1 MRAGVGFPPEIG
13 DVPYFRRRCGL
24 RRCNTS
30 AAPQPCLSP
39 CRMLPAGDAEAPAP
53 GRRPADFHPSIE
65 GDAEVHLNPVMPQ
78 RPLSRLALLAA
89 TLVAVSVVLGGVLAS
104 MASAAVPGL
113 QRVTSFSA
121 SDSLASKSVTVE
133 CPAGKQLIGTGAD
146 IGGSGFQRVVLDD
159 IRVNSLLTRVTVTGF
174 EIEGGTTASWELKA
188 TAVCASPLPGLQMV
202 QATSASDS
210 QNTKGAT
217 ASCPTG
223 KQLVGTGGEITG
235 GLGEVVIDDVRPN
248 PGLSRVTVT
257 GFEDANGTAG
267 NWHVDAY
274 AICANPLP
282 GLQLATQT
290 SANDTSGKRILA
302 NCPGGTKLLDA
313 AGEITGGLG
322 RVGMIEMAPA
332 NPLTEGNTVAAI
344 QMDGGAAPNWSLNAY
359 AICATP

>member
-146 IGGSGFQRVVLDD
+146 IGGSGLPR
-159 IRVNSLLTRVTVTGF
+159 
-174 EIEGGTTASWELKA
+174 GGLHDNPLHP
-188 TAVCASPLPGLQMV
+188 PLPP
-202 QATSASDS
+202 
-210 QNTKGAT
+210 
-217 ASCPTG
+217 PT
-223 KQLVGTGGEITG
+223 
-235 GLGEVVIDDVRPN
+235 P
-248 PGLSRVTVT
+248 
-257 GFEDANGTAG
+257 A
-267 NWHVDAY
+267 
-274 AICANPLP
+274 
-282 GLQLATQT
+282 
-290 SANDTSGKRILA
+290 
-302 NCPGGTKLLDA
+302 
-313 AGEITGGLG
+313 
-322 RVGMIEMAPA
+322 RVGVQ
-332 NPLTEGNTVAAI
+332 G
-344 QMDGGAAPNWSLNAY
+344 
-359 AICATP
+359 